1 MKKELRNGQVLL
13 RRYRPQDIPALHAAA
28 LESVDEVHRWL
39 PWCHADYSIR
49 EAEQWILSR
58 DAAWQQGQE
67 YSFAMIDLETDQF
80 AGGCALNQIDPLRMR
95 ANLGY
100 WVRTSCTARGL
111 ATAATRLLAEFGFEE
126 LKLQRIEIVAALD
139 NIASQRVAQKAG
151 AVREGIARARLRI
164 HDRPYDAVCFSL
176 IPNDLK

>member
-1 MKKELRNGQVLL
+1 MKKELRNAQVLL
-13 RRYRPQDIPALHAAA
+13 RQYRPRDISALHTAA
-28 LESVDEVHRWL
+28 LESVGEVYRWL
-39 PWCHADYSIR
+39 PWCHPNYCLH
-49 EAEQWILSR
+49 EAEQWVLSR

-67 YSFAMIDLETDQF
+67 YSFAMIDLQTDQF

-111 ATAATRLLAEFGFEE
+111 ATAATRLLADFGFTD

-139 NIASQRVAQKAG
+139 NLASQRVAQKAG

-164 HDRPYDAVCFSL
+164 HDQPYDAVCYSI
-176 IPNDLK
+176 IPSDLK